1 MQIKLHLMSIKKKW
15 YYFDTQRK
23 KNEYNLKINGKSI
36 YYSSYARYLGI
47 ILDEHLSWSY
57 HEHFFRKK

>member
-1 MQIKLHLMSIKKKW
+1 MSIKKKW